1 MRKTI
6 CFIFWFWCTASFAQD
21 SVLVTKSFLFEDGL
35 YATFEELKA
44 NQPTQKWEDILSSYF
59 VNPRTSTTQ
68 VQQLIDIGTGNII
81 DLDKI
86 YALCIDGT
94 PYVYVKDQPH
104 EKMITFAG
112 LKIRG
117 ILNYFSFEKVE
128 EQDVKIQ
135 AYNPKNG
142 LPFRTGFV
150 KKEKVVKVE
159 KILHWDSGEVV
170 DFSKENLMSWIQD
183 DQPLYKS
190 VEELRDWEVEEKLF
204 RCLLIYNDRHD
215 VFTFQE
221 SKN

>member
-6 CFIFWFWCTASFAQD
+6 YFIFWFWSAMGFAQD

-35 YATFEELKA
+35 YTSLEALKA
-44 NQPTQKWEDILSSYF
+44 NRPSQDWESIISSYF
-59 VNPRTSTTQ
+59 VNPRTNTTQ
-68 VQQLIDIGTGNII
+68 VQQLIDIETGNII

-94 PYVYVKDQPH
+94 PYVYVKEQPH
-104 EKMITFAG
+104 EKMVTFAG
-112 LKIRG
+112 LEARG
-117 ILNYFSFEKVE
+117 ILNYFSFEKLEE
-128 EQDVKIQ
+128 EQVKIQ

-150 KKEKVVKVE
+150 KKDRVVKVE
-159 KILHWDSGEVV
+159 KILHWESGEVV
-170 DFSKENLMSWIQD
+170 DFSKENLMALIKN

-190 VEELRDWEVEEKLF
+190 VQELRDWELEEKLF

-215 VFTFQE
+215 VHTLNPV
-221 SKN
+221 KN